1 MPLFDVYSLFDVTP
15 VKAKG
20 TRIWDDKGTE
30 YLDLYG
36 GHAVI
41 SVGHCHPRYVS
52 AVTDQLGKLGFYSNS
67 VRNPLQEELAEK
79 IGELSGYPDY
89 SLFLCNS
96 GAEANENAL
105 KLASFHTGERRVLAF
120 KGAFHGRTSGAVAVT
135 DNPKIRS
142 PFNSWH
148 EVTFVGMNDIDAVKE
163 ELSKGDIAAVIIEGI
178 QGVGGIIIP
187 DDGFMRDLRTA
198 TCEAGVPLILDEVQS
213 GCGRTG
219 KYFAHQWAGIKPD
232 IITMAK
238 GMAGGFP
245 IGGVL
250 ISPAFKPVKGMLG
263 TTFGGN
269 HLAMAAAI
277 AVADIIKDEDLVA
290 NALAVGEYLKSR
302 LEALSDGTPGS
313 SDASLRSAP
322 PLASLRSAPVPP
334 LVPRVALSS
343 PAGVPSDKV
352 GGNASG
358 RPFTRLGREAQGA
371 PKPIATDHQPS
382 VKDVRGRGL
391 MLGVEF
397 DGPVAEIRQKLL
409 FDEHIFTGVSGK
421 NMIRLLAPLVLSKD
435 DVDIFMKA
443 LEEVL

>member
-1 MPLFDVYSLFDVTP
+1 MKLFDVYSLFEVTP
-15 VKAKG
+15 VKASG
-20 TRIWDDKGTE
+20 TRVWDDKGTE

-41 SVGHCHPRYVS
+41 SVGHCHPKYVA

-67 VRNPLQEELAEK
+67 VHNPLQEELAEK

-105 KLASFHTGERRVLAF
+105 KLASFHTGKDRVIAF

-142 PFNSWH
+142 PFNSCH
-148 EVTFVGMNDIDAVKE
+148 KVTFIPLNDIEAVKA
-163 ELSKGDIAAVIIEGI
+163 ELAKGDVAGVIIEGI
-178 QGVGGIIIP
+178 QGVGGIKIP
-187 DDGFMRDLRTA
+187 DDGFMKELRQA
-198 TCEAGVPLILDEVQS
+198 TVDAGTVLILDEVQS
-213 GCGRTG
+213 GYGRSG
-219 KYFAHQWAGIKPD
+219 KFFAHQWAGIKPD

-250 ISPAFKPVKGMLG
+250 ISPEFEPVKGMLG

-277 AVADIIKDEDLVA
+277 SVADIIRDENLVS
-290 NALAVGEYLKSR
+290 NALAVGEYLKAR
-302 LEALSDGTPGS
+302 LIAYAKGVPGS

-334 LVPRVALSS
+334 LTLPRVARSS
-343 PAGVPSDKV
+343 LA
-352 GGNASG
+352 
-358 RPFTRLGREAQGA
+358 GA
-371 PKPIATDHQPS
+371 PL
-382 VKDVRGRGL
+382 VKEVRGRGL

-397 DGPVAEIRQKLL
+397 DGPVAEIRSKLL
-409 FDEHIFTGVSGK
+409 YDKHIFTGVSGK
-421 NMIRLLAPLVLSKD
+421 NMIRLLAPLVLTKD
-435 DVDIFMKA
+435 DVDIFIKA

>member
-1 MPLFDVYSLFDVTP
+1 MKLFDVYNLFDVTP
-15 VKAKG
+15 VKAYG
-20 TRIWDDKGTE
+20 TRLWDENGTE

-41 SVGHCHPRYVS
+41 SVGHCHPRYVT
-52 AVTDQLGKLGFYSNS
+52 AITAQLGKLGFYSNS

-142 PFNSWH
+142 PFNCWH
-148 EVTFVGMNDIDAVKE
+148 EVTFVGMNDIEAVRE
-163 ELSKGDIAAVIIEGI
+163 ELSKGDIAGVIIEGI

-187 DDGFMRDLRTA
+187 DDDFMRDLRKA
-198 TCEAGVPLILDEVQS
+198 TSEAGVPLILDEVQS
-213 GCGRTG
+213 GCGRSG
-219 KYFAHQWAGIKPD
+219 KYFAHQWAGIRPD

-250 ISPAFKPVKGMLG
+250 ISPEFEAVNGMLG

-277 AVADIIKDEDLVA
+277 AVADIIKDENLVQ
-290 NALAVGEYLKSR
+290 NALVVGDYIKSR
-302 LEALSDGTPGS
+302 LQALSDGAPASEDNATLGTRGGTGAERSEANGGAERSEASELPG
-313 SDASLRSAP
+313 A
-322 PLASLRSAPVPP
+322 
-334 LVPRVALSS
+334 
-343 PAGVPSDKV
+343 PSD
-352 GGNASG
+352 
-358 RPFTRLGREAQGA
+358 TQ
-371 PKPIATDHQPS
+371 PKI
-382 VKDVRGRGL
+382 KEVRGRGL

-397 DGPVAEIRQKLL
+397 DGPVAEIRKKLL
-409 FDEHIFTGVSGK
+409 FDKHIFTGVSGK
-421 NMIRLLAPLVLSKD
+421 NMIRLLAPLVLSKE
-435 DVDIFMKA
+435 DVDIFIKA